1 MLLRSLVANWRVKK
15 AALAAGQD
23 ISPLP
28 LTKIDPLALM
38 RSDPLGSRDS
48 GISFPRRS
56 VLSSEEGD
64 SEEAASRVIRR
75 EL

>member
-1 MLLRSLVANWRVKK
+1 VFYKELKVDARSTPLLQSHT
-15 AALAAGQD
+15 
-23 ISPLP
+23 PLP

-64 SEEAASRVIRR
+64 SEEAASRVRRR